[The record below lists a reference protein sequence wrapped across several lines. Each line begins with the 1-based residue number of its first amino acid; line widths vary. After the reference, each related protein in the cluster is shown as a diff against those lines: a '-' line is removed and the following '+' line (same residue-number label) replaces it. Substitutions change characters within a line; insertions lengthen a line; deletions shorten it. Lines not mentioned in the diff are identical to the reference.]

1 MRQDPIDRLSPDALI
16 AVTSRALAEWPHLEA
31 LFGGRR
37 VAYAGTA
44 RAARGAS
51 AIAGWGMGGTGRLAN
66 RLASSTGV
74 RRLLIEDGFIRS
86 VGLGKS
92 GAPSVSIAVDDL
104 GIYYDASA
112 PSRLEALLAN
122 PGWESDELI
131 AAGSR
136 FRDLLVVERLTKF
149 NHLPDRMPRLSRA
162 SRVLLVDQVRGDRSI
177 ALAGASAATFEQ
189 MLAAA
194 LAERDAASLVVR
206 VHPDVSAGR
215 AQGHLA
221 AVAKK
226 AGIAILEG
234 SINPHAVLD
243 EVDEVWTVSS
253 QLGLDALLRG
263 KRVATFGM
271 PFYAGWGLATL
282 RAADDFAAAALVRRG
297 RKRSVAELVTATFL
311 LYSRYADPVTR
322 QPLDAFAAADRLV
335 DWRRKDRAQTGARVA
350 VGFSRWKRKCAAA
363 FLGGAAAP
371 VRFSSAR
378 KVQAEIQSR
387 AKVQNP
393 TKSQGDASP
402 VCVWGMTGGDAFEAA
417 CRAAGRPFARVED
430 GFLRGVGLGSDLTP
444 PGSLVVDPIG
454 IYYDARRPSG
464 IDVLLAG
471 GIDDALRRR
480 AQSLRELIVGAGL
493 TKYNLPRSSPV
504 DLRARAKG
512 RRVLLVAGQ
521 VPGDASLRFVGPIA
535 GNLDLVYAVRA
546 ADPAAFIVYKRHPDL
561 VAGNRRA
568 GKGEF
573 DVDRHVDL
581 VLTEGSVVDLA
592 AASDEVHVTSSL
604 TGFEALLR
612 GRKVVCWGWPF
623 YAGRGLTVDRF
634 PVPYA
639 RAACSLDELV
649 AAALILYPKYVDPV
663 SRIPCEVEEFLTAL
677 TTTPSG
683 RCPRIHSWRQPR
695 QLEKVWRWI
704 APR

>member
-363 FLGGAAAP
+363 FLG
-371 VRFSSAR
+371 
-378 KVQAEIQSR
+378 
-387 AKVQNP
+387 
-393 TKSQGDASP
+393 
-402 VCVWGMTGGDAFEAA
+402 
-417 CRAAGRPFARVED
+417 RAAGRPFARVED

-695 QLEKVWRWI
+695 QLEKV
-704 APR
+704 